1 MIFNHNFISF
11 THNWKSPWLIS
22 TLMPT
27 GRQQNRSGRHVFKPK
42 GQKTKRKSG
51 IAVFMSSIWDFALQL
66 TTFHRS
72 SNAIIFSPLSVFAF
86 PPILWPYAHFL
97 FWATP
102 GFYPPPQLPPP
113 TPHKYEGISV
123 IYSPQGLPVILTTPL
138 WMPRWHPNST
148 ERRSRPPSRSTVKP
162 WPLTSTPGEAGRR
175 TYCCTERGRFRG
187 ISGLLVDAWH
197 NSPAECE
204 KTLQWPLVLSNTR
217 N

>member
-1 MIFNHNFISF
+1 MRLCPSAHDI
-11 THNWKSPWLIS
+11 P
-22 TLMPT
+22 
-27 GRQQNRSGRHVFKPK
+27 
-42 GQKTKRKSG
+42 
-51 IAVFMSSIWDFALQL
+51 
-66 TTFHRS
+66 
-72 SNAIIFSPLSVFAF
+72 PLLKCNYLFPFVCFCF
-86 PPILWPYAHFL
+86 PPHPLALCSFPVLSYARL
-97 FWATP
+97 L
-102 GFYPPPQLPPP
+102 PPSPTALPP

-162 WPLTSTPGEAGRR
+162 WPLTSTPGEASRR

-187 ISGLLVDAWH
+187 ISELLVDAWH

-204 KTLQWPLVLSNTR
+204 KTLQWPVVLSNTR